1 MVWLLLAAA
10 FCGADLAIKKYIQ
23 SHKSEGEHQPVFGG
37 KIIITRFYNEGAM
50 MGFLKDKTKLL
61 FGITCVIFGM
71 VLGILLFLIG
81 KPENR
86 LLKFGLSLLLG
97 GAASNAYERCFK
109 GKVTDY
115 FSLNIGIK
123 PLKRVVFN
131 IGDFFIFIGSIIA
144 VISEVKK

>member
-1 MVWLLLAAA
+1 MVWLLLAAV
-10 FCGADLAIKKYIQ
+10 FCGTDLAIKMYIQ

-50 MGFLKDKTKLL
+50 MGFLKDKTRLL

-115 FSLNIGIK
+115 FSLDIGIK